1 LKGLLESRD
10 STELRRIIDQLGMAA
25 FVIDV
30 DDDGSF
36 RLAAINERHEQL
48 TGMRHAES
56 AGRRID
62 EILPSESA
70 SRVCESYLRCA
81 RQRAPID
88 YQESLELPVGT
99 TYWQT
104 TLVPYMNAAGKV
116 FRLLGTALEIS
127 PAIYLELQTRYQDTL
142 LSAYLEESPDG
153 ILVVDAD
160 YHIKT
165 WNRRFVEIWSI
176 PDGVMTAGDG
186 AGALESVRG
195 QLKDPDQFIGRVL
208 DLYDHLD
215 EEERGYR
222 VEMRDGRVFE
232 RHSRGL
238 RDPRGTYWG
247 RIWFYRD
254 VTARE
259 QMTAQLEQFA
269 WTDMLTH
276 TANRRAFMEAL
287 SAEFSRARRY
297 KHPLTVLM
305 IDLDRFKSVND
316 QYGHEGGD
324 AALKAF
330 AHAVRP
336 LLRDTDRFA
345 RMGGEEFAVLL
356 PETDLDE
363 GRQLAE
369 RLRGEIAGMTV
380 ISRCGSFGITVSIGV
395 AELRPEDVDAEEP
408 LNRADRALYA
418 AKRGGRNRVSV
429 TPREAGSENMAS

>member
-1 LKGLLESRD
+1 MKGLLESRD
-10 STELRRIIDQLGMAA
+10 STELRRIIDQLGIAA

-30 DDDGSF
+30 DNDGGF
-36 RLAAINERHEQL
+36 HLAAINERHEQL
-48 TGMRHAES
+48 SGMRHAES
-56 AGRRID
+56 AGRRI
-62 EILPSESA
+62 EELLPSESA
-70 SRVCESYLRCA
+70 SRVCENYLRCV

-104 TLVPYMNAAGKV
+104 SLVPYMNAAGKV

-127 PAIYLELQTRYQDTL
+127 PAVYLELQTRYQDTL

-160 YHIKT
+160 NRIKT
-165 WNRRFVEIWSI
+165 WNRRFLEIWSI

-195 QLKDPDQFIGRVL
+195 QLKDPDQFISRVL
-208 DLYDHLD
+208 DLYEHLD
-215 EEERGYR
+215 KEERGYR
-222 VEMRDGRVFE
+222 VEMRDGRVCE

-238 RDPRGTYWG
+238 RDPQGTYWG

-254 VTARE
+254 VTAHE
-259 QMTAQLEQFA
+259 QMTAQLEQYA
-269 WTDMLTH
+269 RTDMLTH
-276 TANRRAFMEAL
+276 TENRRAFMEAL
-287 SAEFSRARRY
+287 RNEFSRARRY
-297 KHPLTVLM
+297 AHPLTVLM

-316 QYGHEGGD
+316 KYGHEGGD

-330 AHAVRP
+330 AHTVRP

-356 PETDLDE
+356 PETGLEE
-363 GRQLAE
+363 GRKLAE
-369 RLRGEIAGMTV
+369 RLRAEVAGMTV
-380 ISRCGSFGITVSIGV
+380 ESRLEYFKVTVSIGV
-395 AELRPEDVDAEEP
+395 AELQPDEVDAEET
-408 LNRADRALYA
+408 LNRADKALYA
-418 AKRGGRNRVSV
+418 AKHGGRNRVSV
-429 TPREAGSENMAS
+429 ASAKTPSERDAS